1 MAKQLEGKF
10 CLIPGEKLC
19 KECWMYTK
27 NILDGYNSASEDASM
42 QELSLS
48 EDARE
53 SSESSSAEN
62 YSTLLDDSLAAC
74 KVSSFKSTG
83 KSKRQKL
90 FHASQKIEKV
100 TKKLEGFFYK
110 RSKYSHLLHTINYKK
125 H

>member
-19 KECWMYTK
+19 RECWMYTK
-27 NILDGYNSASEDASM
+27 NILDGYNSPSKDASM

-48 EDARE
+48 ADVRE

-74 KVSSFKSTG
+74 KESSFKSTG

-90 FHASQKIEKV
+90 SMQA
-100 TKKLEGFFYK
+100 KK
-110 RSKYSHLLHTINYKK
+110 
-125 H
+125 